1 VFLDGRSPAPLERQL
16 LLRLPRSHV
25 LQAET
30 DLRAWIRAHHV
41 TWERQPRPELDTTHR
56 LEARYDIALYAWQS
70 VETYSPPGSPHCR
83 ELHDALRDLVTAAV
97 AQSGNGAVESV
108 EVSPFLP
115 LVVMRPESGWVS
127 EVEIDVELRSPHRPP
142 SAPAPADRFRALEI
156 ALARL
161 GVQPGSWRWDR

>member
-1 VFLDGRSPAPLERQL
+1 
-16 LLRLPRSHV
+16 V

-56 LEARYDIALYAWQS
+56 LEVRYDLALYACQS
-70 VETYSPPGSPHCR
+70 IETYSPPGSPHCR

-97 AQSGNGAVESV
+97 AESGNGAVESV

-115 LVVMRPESGWVS
+115 LVVRRPESGWEP
-127 EVEIDVELRSPHRPP
+127 EVEIDVELGSPGVAP
-142 SAPAPADRFRALEI
+142 SAPAGETRVRALE
-156 ALARL
+156 ATLERL
-161 GVQPGSWRWDR
+161 GVQRGSWRWDR